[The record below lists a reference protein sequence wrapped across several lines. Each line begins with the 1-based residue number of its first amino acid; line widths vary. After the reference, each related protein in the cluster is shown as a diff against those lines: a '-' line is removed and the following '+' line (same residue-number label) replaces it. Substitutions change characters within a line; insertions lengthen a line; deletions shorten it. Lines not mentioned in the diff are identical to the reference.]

1 MTSGIGLAIASFLIE
16 APEHHNLVVLGRDE
30 NALQSIKS
38 RAPARVRGL
47 AGDFS
52 NLSLGQG
59 AVDLAVAAFGRVD
72 GLVVNHGTLG
82 EVNRIADCDPVGFQ
96 KTFDVNFI
104 SAVACVSWIWLDDVP
119 HS

>member
-1 MTSGIGLAIASFLIE
+1 M
-16 APEHHNLVVLGRDE
+16 LGRDE